1 MENFGIKDIIDILLV
16 AFVLYQLYNLVQKS
30 GTTTIFKG
38 IIAFLILWILIA
50 HVFQMRLMGAIL
62 DKFVSIGMFVI
73 IILFQD
79 EIRRFLMSLGSN
91 NTFRM
96 IAKFFGAKNTDQ
108 TANAYITPIVLAC
121 MNMSRSYT
129 GALIV
134 IEQEMSLGMYE
145 QTGEQINAE
154 VSTRLIEN
162 VFFKNSP
169 LHDGAMIISKNKI
182 KAAGCILPISQNPNI
197 PKQFGLRHRAG
208 LGVSQE
214 TDAQVVIVSEERGK
228 ISFMKDGHIYPNITP
243 EKLQELLNE
252 PLVKKMNKQK
262 KSRRSKSND
271 EES

>member
-1 MENFGIKDIIDILLV
+1 LENFGIKDIADILLV
-16 AFVLYQLYNLVQKS
+16 AFVFFQLYNIVRKS

-38 IIAFLILWILIA
+38 IIAFLIIWILIA

-91 NTFRM
+91 NTFRL
-96 IAKFFGAKNTDQ
+96 IAKFFGAKSTKQ
-108 TANAYITPIVLAC
+108 VSNAYVTPIVLAC
-121 MNMSRSYT
+121 MNMARSYT

-145 QTGEQINAE
+145 QTGEMINAE
-154 VSTRLIEN
+154 ISTRLVEN
-162 VFFKNSP
+162 IFFKNSP
-169 LHDGAMIISKNKI
+169 LHDGAMIISKDKI
-182 KAAGCILPISQNPNI
+182 KAAGCILPVSQNPNI

-208 LGVSQE
+208 LGLSQE

-228 ISFMKDGHIYPNITP
+228 ISFMQGGHIFPNITP

-252 PLVKKMNKQK
+252 SINKKNKI
-262 KSRRSKSND
+262 
-271 EES
+271 